1 MGGIVRDITDR
12 KLAEEEIKKS
22 NEQFIKLNAE
32 KDKFFSIIAH
42 DLKSPFKVFLNLTEI
57 MADNIEDFSHQE
69 FVEYSKSLNNTAN
82 NLYKL
87 LENLLQWVQVQKG
100 SVDFTPDNIDLS
112 KMVSQSI
119 DTFYQQAAQKRI
131 VIINEIASKQ
141 KAFAD
146 EKMIETVLKNLL
158 SDAIKFTNKDGK
170 VIVKSEPSGNGTIEV
185 SVEDK
190 GVE

>member
-1 MGGIVRDITDR
+1 
-12 KLAEEEIKKS
+12 
-22 NEQFIKLNAE
+22 
-32 KDKFFSIIAH
+32 
-42 DLKSPFKVFLNLTEI
+42 
-57 MADNIEDFSHQE
+57 
-69 FVEYSKSLNNTAN
+69 
-82 NLYKL
+82 
-87 LENLLQWVQVQKG
+87 
-100 SVDFTPDNIDLS
+100 
-112 KMVSQSI
+112 MVSQSI

-146 EKMIETVLKNLL
+146 EKMIEKVLRNFL